1 MADPTPNNIAAPSRF
16 PDLGIFAEQFEI
28 TSVKTDPARWNKD
41 WEKGLRSLS
50 GQDVYSAFRDRVQDF
65 FGENDS
71 SVLCE
76 ELTRRALKYQKVTR
90 EMWDVMMTDFRTAWA
105 LVEEKERKKHLMKGL
120 QAACEFAVLGED
132 SRALCPEISVNSML
146 KDRGKG
152 FVDFISN
159 FHRNLKEADVEALY
173 TLPSQWWAGAL
184 DASDP
189 TANTH
194 ISQLLTV
201 ERNEFL
207 GESRYLTDA

>member
-65 FGENDS
+65 FGEIDS

-189 TANTH
+189 TANAH

-207 GESRYLTDA
+207 GESIYVTDA

>member
-1 MADPTPNNIAAPSRF
+1 MADPTPNNVTAPSVF
-16 PDLGIFAEQFEI
+16 PDLGLFSEKFEI

-50 GQDVYSAFRDRVQDF
+50 GQDVYAAFRDRVQDF
-65 FGENDS
+65 LRDHDT

-76 ELTRRALKYQKVTR
+76 ELTRRALIYQEVTR
-90 EMWDVMMTDFRTAWA
+90 EMWDDMMTDFRTAWA

-120 QAACEFAVLGED
+120 QAACESAVLGED

-152 FVDFISN
+152 FLDFISN
-159 FHRNLKEADVEALY
+159 FHKNLKEADSEALY
-173 TLPSQWWAGAL
+173 TLPSQWWEEAL

-207 GESRYLTDA
+207 GESKYVTYA